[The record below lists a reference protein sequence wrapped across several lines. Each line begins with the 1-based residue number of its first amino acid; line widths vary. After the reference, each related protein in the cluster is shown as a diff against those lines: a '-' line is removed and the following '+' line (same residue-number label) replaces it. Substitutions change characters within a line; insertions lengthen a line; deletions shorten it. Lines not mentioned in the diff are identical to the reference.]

1 MKIKIKIKVAEPS
14 EASLILFCFELVTLG
29 GGKERVD
36 FDDLITKLKINSP
49 PSYIGLVLIKC

>member
-14 EASLILFCFELVTLG
+14 EASLILFCFELVTLD

-36 FDDLITKLKINSP
+36 FDGLITKLN
-49 PSYIGLVLIKC
+49 LILILN